1 MSHSLHLPFL
11 LLMSLGLLHT
21 RTVFEGDIVMEDS
34 PSQGDQ
40 SAPLANPDRLW
51 PDGTVPYKFDVAFTN
66 RNRQKIVKDS
76 MAYMTTKVP
85 CVKFENLEETGRST
99 PDYILIRD
107 GVGCDS
113 QLGRRGGQQV
123 INLNRKCFTDGMQ
136 TPVHELMHTIG
147 FLHEMNRPDRD
158 EFIEIHPKN
167 IQPNQEN
174 NFQKRNRSSSKYFD
188 TNYDR
193 NTVDTQNTPYDRMS
207 VLHYPPEAFSAN
219 GQDVFTFSH
228 DLPGEGWP
236 EPSPQDPLFIIDQ
249 VINAYSTHVM

>member
-1 MSHSLHLPFL
+1 MGHSSPLPL
-11 LLMSLGLLHT
+11 LLLTSLGLLHT

-158 EFIEIHPKN
+158 EFIEIHPEN

-188 TNYDR
+188 PNYD
-193 NTVDTQNTPYDRMS
+193 NKTVDTQNIFFF
-207 VLHYPPEAFSAN
+207 LLF
-219 GQDVFTFSH
+219 
-228 DLPGEGWP
+228 P
-236 EPSPQDPLFIIDQ
+236 EPLSFGRFGLFSKAKMKFLGSQIL
-249 VINAYSTHVM
+249 VKNAKKTRFFQTNQFSILVNL